1 MVEKLLLSDNLRV
14 LHQDRRRGVYR
25 RLDRPHGHLLPDR
38 GRHLP
43 DHTVAAAAVVVV
55 GVADLDLTPLRLD
68 RDRDRDRDP
77 RHLHPLIALENVIRG
92 SINRITTR
100 VVVEALE
107 SRGVLVGAVAEIGGR

>member
-1 MVEKLLLSDNLRV
+1 
-14 LHQDRRRGVYR
+14 
-25 RLDRPHGHLLPDR
+25 
-38 GRHLP
+38 
-43 DHTVAAAAVVVV
+43 VVVV

-77 RHLHPLIALENVIRG
+77 RHLLPLIALENVIRG